1 MVLFIAGGF
10 GGIVNSSY
18 SMDVLVHNTMWI
30 VGHFHITV
38 GGPAALTFIGATYAL
53 IPALS
58 GRKLFAPK
66 LALVQV
72 YLWFIGMAIM
82 STAMHWAGLLGSPRR
97 TSNVAYF
104 GAQGAQTWHPEMMW
118 AAAGGIII
126 AISVLMFVIVATGTY
141 VANVPATERTS
152 LEFAPVDEHA
162 METPPLLEK
171 LGRWTAVAVALAF
184 LAYVGP
190 VAQVLSEHAYLA
202 PGMRTW

>member
-1 MVLFIAGGF
+1 M
-10 GGIVNSSY
+10 
-18 SMDVLVHNTMWI
+18 
-30 VGHFHITV
+30 
-38 GGPAALTFIGATYAL
+38 TFIGATYAL

-104 GAQGAQTWHPEMMW
+104 GAQGAQTWHPEMLW

-141 VANVPATERTS
+141 VANVPASERTS

-162 METPPLLEK
+162 METPPILEK
-171 LGRWTAVAVALAF
+171 LGRWTAVAAALAF

-190 VAQVLSEHAYLA
+190 IAQVLSEHAYLA